1 MAEAT
6 FSFAPA
12 SEAEEIAQNIHTILR
27 IRRGTV
33 PYFRSFGVSVTALD
47 MPVVAASR
55 FLASELVAAI
65 QAFEPRASLGQ
76 ITAEIDLIDGILK
89 NEVKAE

>member
-1 MAEAT
+1 MAEST
-6 FSFAPA
+6 FSFEPA
-12 SEAEEIAQNIHTILR
+12 SEAEEIAQNIKTILR

-33 PYFRSFGVSVTALD
+33 PYFRTFGVSMIAVD

-55 FLASELVAAI
+55 FLASELMAAI
-65 QAFEPRASLGQ
+65 QAFEPRATLGQ
-76 ITAEIDLIDGILK
+76 ITAEIELVDGILK